1 MTSTLTAKADPAL
14 ETRLAR
20 ARTDKADHI
29 AAILA
34 LEIASPDD
42 YAFADELLT
51 ECARER
57 DGLVAQ
63 RGSVTKPLY
72 AVVRTVES
80 WFKPSVDEL
89 DSCMSHLKRVMGAWR
104 VAQDKAER
112 EARARAL
119 AAAKAADSQA
129 LHAALHEA
137 RDAAPAVTAVGRA
150 TARFEW
156 HAATVD
162 ADTLP
167 REYMIPNASLLGRI
181 ARDAGSGENPP
192 PAIVGVTWERRAVIG
207 AKR

>member
-1 MTSTLTAKADPAL
+1 MTALTAKADPAL
-14 ETRLAR
+14 ETSLAR
-20 ARTDKADHI
+20 ARHDRADHV

-57 DGLVAQ
+57 DALVAQ

-72 AVVRTVES
+72 AVVKTVES

-89 DSCMSHLKRVMGAWR
+89 DKCLTHLKSVMGAWR
-104 VAQDKAER
+104 VQLDKAER

-119 AAAKAADSQA
+119 AAAKAQDSPA

-137 RDAAPAVTAVGRA
+137 RDAAPAIAAVGRA
-150 TARFEW
+150 RSRFEW
-156 HAATVD
+156 HASEVD
-162 ADTLP
+162 VSVLP
-167 REYMIPNASLLGRI
+167 REYMVPDEKLLARI
-181 ARDAGSGENPP
+181 AHGAGSGEQPP
-192 PAIVGVTWERRAVIG
+192 EQIPGVTWSRRAVIG